1 MPVNACRSDRYELIA
16 AWYSWNEAGTGPYDE
31 RFAFQLESSVV
42 KEVASLGTVAI
53 VALLF
58 LAFLTTLRPIAITA
72 VQGDKVIDARANDAA
87 TLAHS
92 EAPHEQRPHPRRQD

>member
-1 MPVNACRSDRYELIA
+1 MR
-16 AWYSWNEAGTGPYDE
+16 AGTGPYDE
-31 RFAFQLESSVV
+31 RFAFELESSVV

-72 VQGDKVIDARANDAA
+72 VDARANEAA

-92 EAPHEQRPHPRRQD
+92 LADGCTAREPSQCFPCSYGKPN

>member
-1 MPVNACRSDRYELIA
+1 MR
-16 AWYSWNEAGTGPYDE
+16 AGTGPYDE
-31 RFAFQLESSVV
+31 RFAFELESSVV

-72 VQGDKVIDARANDAA
+72 VQGDNVIDARASEAA

-92 EAPHEQRPHPRRQD
+92 LADGCTAGEPSQFFPCGCGKPNCL